1 MQGYLV
7 LRLSNLVNPGE
18 LVMDIVYLDQMRE
31 YLSIIHDEFAI
42 LYDVVGAD
50 GFAMDIEY
58 KVTEEG
64 QLIIKQARP
73 WVSFWADITSDY
85 DLGVSAIASP
95 QSSSSLGS
103 EELVTTTISN
113 NGLNDMTD
121 FNIELLV
128 DGESMETIIIDQT
141 IEPFSEADYQFLVP
155 QDFSNIG
162 DYTSNINC

>member
-1 MQGYLV
+1 MITNPEAKSVPEEILLYEDPNQGGGYLV

-18 LVMDIVYLDQMRE
+18 LVMDQVYLDQMRE

-42 LYDVVGAD
+42 LYDVVGAE

-85 DLGVSAIASP
+85 DLGVSSITSP

-128 DGESMETIIIDQT
+128 DGQSM
-141 IEPFSEADYQFLVP
+141 
-155 QDFSNIG
+155 
-162 DYTSNINC
+162 